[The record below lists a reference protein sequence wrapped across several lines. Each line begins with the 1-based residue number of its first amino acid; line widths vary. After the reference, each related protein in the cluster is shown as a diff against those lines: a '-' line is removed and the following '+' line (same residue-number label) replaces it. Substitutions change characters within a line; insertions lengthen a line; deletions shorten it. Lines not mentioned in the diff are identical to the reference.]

1 MLEVAVSVFFYV
13 PLAVLDKQLWEQ
25 VTNGAVDL
33 FAEKRLAAKQMAE
46 RVLDCVNRSHKYL
59 VTLRP
64 TFVIDEPPM
73 VDNPETTQDDVTEA
87 IDVDEEEAK
96 LFINVLNSGNSDQLC
111 ILISGTMYDDQQQ
124 IKDSVRMMWKTNP
137 SYKTMH
143 FLFRVED
150 LDADANGKTSSAISS
165 EGKDWGY
172 LAFSVDL
179 KSTKYGSLRAN
190 LPTNLLKFFRPT
202 FEEVAHLTGMRMERN
217 PP

>member
-1 MLEVAVSVFFYV
+1 MFRFSYQFLAFCTAIPNCYHFFFLLIEPSVRHMHLEFGNSHSIPMPGTDVESVSSSQE
-13 PLAVLDKQLWEQ
+13 LLMTD
-25 VTNGAVDL
+25 
-33 FAEKRLAAKQMAE
+33 
-46 RVLDCVNRSHKYL
+46 
-59 VTLRP
+59 
-64 TFVIDEPPM
+64 
-73 VDNPETTQDDVTEA
+73 
-87 IDVDEEEAK
+87 EEAK
-96 LFINVLNSGNSDQLC
+96 LFINVLNSANNDQLC

-150 LDADANGKTSSAISS
+150 LDADANGKTSSVISS

-217 PP
+217 PPRPIQVPFNKHLKDEEGTKGISN